1 MTPTSERWTLNGITA
16 IAIVSV
22 AAAAAPLTWRLWGD
36 PGGAA
41 TGAPRLSYVSPE
53 AAPDLS
59 ALASAQPFGQAGAA
73 TVSASGLGLTLKGVM
88 MAVPRSASTAIIA
101 PASGAGAAY
110 FPGEAIPGG
119 ATVDRIAV
127 DYVVLRTPG
136 GLATLYFPG
145 DERGQAAEAAATA
158 AGPQAPPVPG
168 AAPAFAGGGGAV
180 QGFIAQTI
188 ASGNY
193 TLSAPPPQLVAQG
206 LQAGD
211 QVRSINGI
219 DVANLAGDPRLV
231 QEAVRSGSA
240 RLMVSRGGALVP
252 INITAR

>member
-36 PGGAA
+36 PGGSA
-41 TGAPRLSYVSPE
+41 GQAPRLSYVSPDP
-53 AAPDLS
+53 APDLS

-73 TVSASGLGLTLKGVM
+73 TVSAAGLGLTLKGVM

-101 PASGAGAAY
+101 PASGASAAY
-110 FPGEAIPGG
+110 FPGEALPGG

-145 DERGQAAEAAATA
+145 DERGKAAEAAAAPTVPGVPVA
-158 AGPQAPPVPG
+158 AGAGSAVPG
-168 AAPAFAGGGGAV
+168 FVG
-180 QGFIAQTI
+180 QLI

-193 TLSAPPPQLVAQG
+193 TVPAPPPQLAAQG

-211 QVRSINGI
+211 QVRSVNGV

-231 QEAVRSGSA
+231 QEAVRAGSV

-252 INITAR
+252 LNLTVQ